1 MKLLGR
7 RSVGVKVY
15 AAFGA
20 VVAVL
25 AAVVVSGYVTM
36 SSLSAKHHA
45 LANQLVPILKAA
57 DDARA
62 AAADMH
68 FSQTRYVYNPQTR
81 SDYEGDSAV
90 FKQRLADLKK
100 AVAGTKY
107 EAGYERI
114 VAAVDKLDT
123 IDGQLTA
130 DVQAHRTAKAN
141 GIVLGVGNDASDELV
156 AAFTAL
162 QGSVRHQSDQLTMS
176 FESARKTA
184 NWLSIGLG
192 VFSLFAAVVL
202 AWVLSRPLSRGLR
215 QLVKAA
221 DGLAEGD
228 VRQEITIKSR
238 DELGD
243 VAEAFKRLIAYF
255 RKLADS
261 SQRLADGD
269 LTMEVTANSEGDVVG
284 HAFSAM
290 IESLRMMVGRVSD
303 TAGTLSAASQQMA
316 TTAEEAGKAV
326 GEIAH
331 AVGDVA
337 SGAERQVRVVEQAK
351 VAADETGNVA
361 AEAGRLAV
369 DGAAAVEQA
378 NTAMRALHESSS
390 EVTGAIKEL
399 ANKSERIGGIV
410 ETITGIAGQTNLLAL
425 NAAIEAARAG
435 EQGRG
440 FAVVAEEVRKLA
452 EESQT
457 AAATISGL
465 IEEIQAETGKV
476 VTVVED
482 SARLTDEGAQ
492 TAESAREAFANIGAA
507 VQEVASRIRQ
517 IVEATNEV
525 ATVAEESSAS
535 TEQVSASTQQT
546 SASAQEIAGSARGL
560 AATAEELESLVRQFT
575 IA

>member
-1 MKLLGR
+1 
-7 RSVGVKVY
+7 
-15 AAFGA
+15 
-20 VVAVL
+20 
-25 AAVVVSGYVTM
+25 
-36 SSLSAKHHA
+36 
-45 LANQLVPILKAA
+45 
-57 DDARA
+57 
-62 AAADMH
+62 MH
-68 FSQTRYVYNPQTR
+68 FSQTRYVYNPETR
-81 SDYEGDSAV
+81 ADYEGDHAV
-90 FKQRLADLKK
+90 FVQRLADLKG
-100 AVAGTKY
+100 AVAGTQYQDEYAK
-107 EAGYERI
+107 I
-114 VAAVDKLDT
+114 VAAVQHLDT

-130 DVQAHRTAKAN
+130 AVKAHDQKQAN
-141 GIVLGVGNDASDELV
+141 GLVLGVGNDASDELV
-156 AAFTAL
+156 AAFTNL
-162 QGSVRHQSDQLTMS
+162 QTAVRHQGDQLTAS
-176 FESARKTA
+176 FDQAQNTA

-192 VFSLFAAVVL
+192 IFSLLAAVVL
-202 AWVLSRPLSRGLR
+202 AWLLSKPLSRGLR

-228 VRQEITIKSR
+228 VRQEISIKSR
-238 DELGD
+238 DELGE

-255 RKLADS
+255 QNLAS
-261 SQRLADGD
+261 SAQRLADGD
-269 LTMEVTANSEGDVVG
+269 LTLEVKANSEGDLVG
-284 HAFSAM
+284 HAFAAM
-290 IESLRMMVGRVSD
+290 VESLRMMVGRVSD

-316 TTAEEAGKAV
+316 TTAEEAGRAV

-337 SGAERQVRVVEQAK
+337 SGAERQVNVVEQAK
-351 VAADETGNVA
+351 ATADETGAVA

-390 EVTGAIKEL
+390 DVTTAIKGL
-399 ANKSERIGGIV
+399 AGKSERIGGIV

-452 EESQT
+452 EESQQ

-465 IEEIQAETGKV
+465 IEEIQVETGKV

-492 TAESAREAFANIGAA
+492 TAERAREAFANIGAA
-507 VQEVASRIRQ
+507 VQEVSTRIRE
-517 IVEATNEV
+517 IVDATNEV
-525 ATVAEESSAS
+525 ASVAEESSAS
-535 TEQVSASTQQT
+535 TEQVSASTEQT

>member
-1 MKLLGR
+1 MKLLAR
-7 RSVGVKVY
+7 RSVGVKLY

-25 AAVVVSGYVTM
+25 AAVVVTGNVTLERLA
-36 SSLSAKHHA
+36 SKHHE
-45 LANQLVPILKAA
+45 LAEQIVPILKAS

-68 FSQTRYVYNPQTR
+68 FSQTRYVYNPETR
-81 SDYEGDSAV
+81 SDYDGDRAV
-90 FKQRLADLKK
+90 FEQRLAELKRS
-100 AVAGTKY
+100 VAGTEQ
-107 EAGYERI
+107 EAAYAK
-114 VAAVDKLDT
+114 VVTAVDTLDA

-130 DVQAHRTAKAN
+130 AVKAHDAKKAN
-141 GIVLGVGNDASDELV
+141 GLVLGSANDASDELV

-162 QGSVRHQSDQLTMS
+162 QTQARGQAESLTKQFDQEEGL
-176 FESARKTA
+176 A
-184 NWLSIGLG
+184 NGISIGLG
-192 VFSLFAAVVL
+192 IFSVL
-202 AWVLSRPLSRGLR
+202 VAMGLATLLGRQLSRGLR

-221 DGLAEGD
+221 NGLAEGD
-228 VRQEITIKSR
+228 VRQEISIRSR

-269 LTMEVTANSEGDVVG
+269 LTLEVTANSDGDVVG
-284 HAFSAM
+284 HAFAAM

-351 VAADETGNVA
+351 AAADETGLVA

-378 NTAMRALHESSS
+378 NNAMRALHESSS
-390 EVTGAIKEL
+390 QVTSAIKEL
-399 ANKSERIGGIV
+399 ADKSGRIGGIV

-465 IEEIQAETGKV
+465 IEEIQTETGKV

-482 SARLTDEGAQ
+482 SSRLTDESAN

-507 VQEVASRIRQ
+507 VHDVAAKIRQ
-517 IVEATNEV
+517 IVDATNEV
-525 ATVAEESSAS
+525 ASVAEESSAS
-535 TEQVSASTQQT
+535 TEQVSASTEQT

>member
-1 MKLLGR
+1 MKLLGG

-20 VVAVL
+20 VIAVL
-25 AAVVVSGYVTM
+25 AAVVVTGYVTS
-36 SSLSAKHHA
+36 SSLAAKHHA
-45 LANQLVPILKAA
+45 LAQQLVPILKAS

-68 FSQTRYVYNPQTR
+68 FSQTRYVYNPGTR
-81 SDYEGDSAV
+81 SDYEGDRAT
-90 FKQRLADLKK
+90 FEQRLADLKR
-100 AVAGTKY
+100 AVAGTEYQDEYAK
-107 EAGYERI
+107 I
-114 VAAVDKLDT
+114 SAAVAKLDT
-123 IDGQLTA
+123 IDGKLSA
-130 DVQAHRTAKAN
+130 AVQAHDQKKAN
-141 GIVLGVGNDASDELV
+141 GLVLGEGNDASDALV
-156 AAFTAL
+156 AAFTSL
-162 QGSVRHQSDQLTMS
+162 QTGVRHQGDQLTAG
-176 FESARKTA
+176 FDRAQNTA
-184 NWLSIGLG
+184 TWLSIGLG
-192 VFSLFAAVVL
+192 VFSLLVAIVL
-202 AWVLSRPLSRGLR
+202 AWLLSTPLSRGLR

-221 DGLAEGD
+221 NGLAEGD
-228 VRQEITIKSR
+228 VRQEISIKSR

-255 RKLADS
+255 RGLADA

-269 LTMEVTANSEGDVVG
+269 LTLDVKANSEGDLVG

-290 IESLRMMVGRVSD
+290 IESLRMMVGRMSD

-316 TTAEEAGKAV
+316 TTAEEAGRAV

-337 SGAERQVRVVEQAK
+337 QGAERQVNVVEQAK
-351 VAADETGNVA
+351 ATADETGNVA

-390 EVTGAIKEL
+390 EVTTAIKGL
-399 ANKSERIGGIV
+399 AGKSERIGGIV

-452 EESQT
+452 EESQQ

-492 TAESAREAFANIGAA
+492 TAEQAREAFANIGAA
-507 VQEVASRIRQ
+507 VQEVSTRIRQ
-517 IVEATNEV
+517 IVDATNEV
-525 ATVAEESSAS
+525 ASVAEESSAS
-535 TEQVSASTQQT
+535 TEQVSASTEQT
-546 SASAQEIAGSARGL
+546 SASAQEIAGSAKGL
-560 AATAEELESLVRQFT
+560 ATTAEELENLVRQFT